1 MLPGI
6 QNDRT
11 IGGYGSAAIEEAK
24 KTATNAAT
32 AVKNVFSN
40 DGIVTGVTNSTQDL
54 EKLKKSII
62 TNGLQNGSAIA
73 NQIPGIQSASQA
85 ANQSQKNLDFKNV
98 EAFQNRVTADIQ
110 PPLPNILNY
119 YTSYNYVFTLS
130 VLTADQLNFPDQTY
144 KKGIYGPLI
153 LRSAGGAPDSELVPT
168 AYGKYDFYID
178 NVNMKAT
185 MGFDKVTGN
194 TNNYDINF
202 TIIEPYSMGLF
213 WESLQTAAAYAGYAN
228 YMDVP
233 LCLTI
238 EFKGHIMDNE
248 TQLLNQ
254 QIDNSKRDF
263 VIKIK
268 NVDMKVSGKGSVYS
282 VEGYPQN
289 YQAFSTQFN
298 QVKEDVNI
306 KCNDGGPFTVQSLLQ
321 TGDNSLQ
328 KHLNDYFQRQVE
340 KKQVQ
345 IANQILILFPT
356 DISSSSG
363 NASKNND
370 ERSDKNATVNP
381 TSTNSNDAV
390 YKKLGVTAGTGKNT
404 TLVQATGDSSVNK
417 IGQASLG
424 FNPLNKGD
432 TPFLPDD
439 AVYDEKTGIYKRG
452 NLTINY
458 SNSDFRFNQGSSVV
472 DMINQVILIS
482 DYGRN
487 ALNESNRTAEGQ
499 IWWWR
504 VETELYTLAAE
515 DQITGMRP
523 KLVVYRVVPYKVD
536 SHYVLPANAKRPKLE
551 NLKKQALK
559 EYNYIYTGKN
569 IDVLDFNIEFKVG
582 FIKPAAADGNKNSP
596 ERDLAPATGAAANN
610 QSLEDQKR
618 TIISQSVKGY
628 DPTSQLTPTS
638 ISPTLISTSTAN
650 QGGAGFDK
658 ASTAAARQFQDMIT
672 NGFDMINLNLKIL
685 GDPYYIADSGV
696 GNYTAKGVAKFDNI
710 TADGS
715 INYQNGQPVVSVNF
729 RTPIDINMDT
739 GYYNFGGTRPI
750 KQFSGLYTVLSVTT
764 EFVKGKF
771 IQNLELIRI
780 PGQDN
785 PNAPEPTKTSI
796 LSNENVT
803 DSITKTNASILS
815 AITKNNNNNQNAP
828 NPSLPGVINTG
839 GFTI

>member
-1 MLPGI
+1 MVDVTNG
-6 QNDRT
+6 
-11 IGGYGSAAIEEAK
+11 GGYGRFYSIEENK
-24 KTATNAAT
+24 KTATNAVDS
-32 AVKNVFSN
+32 VKNTFSN
-40 DGIVTGVTNSTQDL
+40 DGVVTGVTNSTENL

-62 TNGLQNGSAIA
+62 QNGIANGSAIT
-73 NQIPGIQSASQA
+73 NQIPGVQSASQA
-85 ANQSQKNLDFKNV
+85 ANKSLVNLDLKSI
-98 EAFQNRVTADIQ
+98 ESFQNRVTADIK
-110 PPLPNILNY
+110 PPLPNILSY
-119 YTSYNYVFTLS
+119 YSSYNYVFTLS
-130 VLTADQLNFPDQTY
+130 VLTPDQLNFPDQTY

-178 NVNMKAT
+178 NVNMKGT
-185 MGFDKVTGN
+185 MGFDRATGN

-213 WESLQTAAAYAGYAN
+213 WESLQTAAAVAGYRN
-228 YMDVP
+228 YLDVP

-254 QIDNSKRDF
+254 QIDNSKKDF
-263 VIKIK
+263 VVKLR
-268 NVDMKVSGKGSVYS
+268 NLEMKVTGKGSTYT
-282 VEGYPQN
+282 VEAYPYN
-289 YQAFSTQFN
+289 YQGFSTQFN

-306 KCNDGGPFTVQSLLQ
+306 KCNDGGPFTVQALLQ

-328 KHLNDYFQRQVE
+328 KQINDYFQRQVE
-340 KKQVQ
+340 KKQVEV
-345 IANQILILFPT
+345 ANQILILFPS

-363 NASKNND
+363 NASKSND
-370 ERSDKNATVNP
+370 ERIDKKATANP
-381 TSTNSNDAV
+381 TSANGNDAV
-390 YKKLGVTAGTGKNT
+390 YKKLGVSAGTGKNT
-404 TLVQATGDSSVNK
+404 TLVQATGDATVNK

-458 SNSDFRFNQGSSVV
+458 NNSDFRFNQGSSVV

-487 ALNESNRTAEGQ
+487 ALNESQRTNEGQ

-504 VETELYTLAAE
+504 IETELYTLAAE
-515 DQITGMRP
+515 DAITGVQP
-523 KLVVYRVVPYKVD
+523 KLVVFRVVPYKVD
-536 SHYVLPANAKRPKLE
+536 CHYILPVNAKRPKLE
-551 NLKKQALK
+551 NLQKQALK

-569 IDVLDFNIEFKVG
+569 TDILDFQIDFKVG
-582 FIKPAAADGNKNSP
+582 FTKYLAADGNKNSP

-610 QSLEDQKR
+610 QSLDDQKR
-618 TIISQSVKGY
+618 AVISQGVKGF
-628 DPTSQLTPTS
+628 DPTTQLSPTS
-638 ISPTLISTSTAN
+638 VRPEKISTTTAD
-650 QGGAGFDK
+650 QGGAGYDK
-658 ASTAAARQFQDMIT
+658 ASTAAARQFQDLLT
-672 NGFDMINLNLKIL
+672 TGYDMINVSLKIL
-685 GDPYYIADSGV
+685 GDPYYIADSGI

-715 INYQNGQPVVSVNF
+715 INYQNGQPVVQVNF

-750 KQFSGLYTVLSVTT
+750 KQFSGLYTVQAVTT
-764 EFVKGKF
+764 EFIKGKF
-771 IQNLELIRI
+771 TQTLDLVRI
-780 PGQDN
+780 TGQDN
-785 PNAPEPTKTSI
+785 PNAPEPTKTST

-803 DSITKTNASILS
+803 DSIAKTNSSILA